1 MIQVKWMIFLPL
13 KKKSKRVMHPS
24 FTTQRVDLDEL
35 YYPPRGIVIRA
46 GVIPFI
52 VSNEERYYL
61 LGIFPDNVF
70 TDMGGGCKTS
80 RRERPIDCLLREIN
94 EETDSVT
101 AQVVTDTLSNQNKNI
116 EVWRQTA
123 RSFRDFGYPFQQR
136 RAGPIH
142 RYYVFLEIDDPEMK
156 LGGLTHKDEVDSYRW
171 VSSKELKNCSRD
183 LISSSMRDFFIS
195 QDLTKS

>member
-13 KKKSKRVMHPS
+13 KKKSKRVMYPS
-24 FTTQRVDLDEL
+24 FTTQRVNPDEL
-35 YYPPRGIVIRA
+35 HNPPRGIVIRA

-52 VSNEERYYL
+52 ISNEERYYL
-61 LGIFPDNVF
+61 LGIFPDHIF

-94 EETDSVT
+94 EETDSTT
-101 AQVVTDTLSNQNKNI
+101 AQVVIDTLANQNKNI

-123 RSFRDFGYPFQQR
+123 RSFSDFGYPFRQR
-136 RAGPIH
+136 RAGPIY

-156 LGGLTHKDEVDSYRW
+156 LGGLTHKDEVNAYRW
-171 VSSKELKNCSRD
+171 VSGKELKTYSSD
-183 LISSSMRDFFIS
+183 LVSPSCREFF
-195 QDLTKS
+195 KSTLLAT